1 MAFRGIASGLS
12 AVGSLINYNMSNY
25 IKSQRDINAQM
36 EAQYRDQIISEN
48 IDAYRD
54 EQRLQAE
61 RDRAMNELLQ
71 LKDKTD
77 REARNV
83 QTMTSP
89 QYWISGIV
97 EDVGETKTDI
107 DYLKREIYR
116 LVRMIENLESDLH
129 SVKMQLNMEIYNPK
143 PKPSG
148 PLNYTPDVVPYTPA
162 EQSYTG
168 AMNKPSSGIP
178 EGFWGLPN
186 GEDFGL
192 SNDVWDLFDSTNTP

>member
-148 PLNYTPDVVPYTPA
+148 PLNYTPGVVPYTPA

-178 EGFWGLPN
+178 EGFWGGPN

>member
-148 PLNYTPDVVPYTPA
+148 PLNYTPGVVPYTPA